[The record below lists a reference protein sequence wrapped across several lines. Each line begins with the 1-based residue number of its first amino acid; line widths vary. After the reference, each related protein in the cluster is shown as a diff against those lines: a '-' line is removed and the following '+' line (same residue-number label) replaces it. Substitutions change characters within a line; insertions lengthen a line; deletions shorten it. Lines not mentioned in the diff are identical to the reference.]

1 MSELPRMEAMEL
13 VQRPNP
19 FDHEDW
25 FYEIKYDGFRGL
37 AYVEQ
42 GACQLVSRNDFDY
55 SRFKNLMVA
64 IPKAIDAGDAIVDG
78 EIVVL
83 DDQGESRFYD
93 LMFNRG
99 TPIFAAF
106 DILWLDGEDLRDLQL
121 WERKSIL
128 EGCLRRSD
136 RVLYVD
142 HIEQHGKALFK
153 QECERDMEGIGCKP
167 SISPYRLVKGQ
178 TTWIKV
184 KNPDYSQTED
194 RRELFNK
201 RR

>member
-1 MSELPRMEAMEL
+1 M
-13 VQRPNP
+13 
-19 FDHEDW
+19 
-25 FYEIKYDGFRGL
+25 
-37 AYVEQ
+37 
-42 GACQLVSRNDFDY
+42 
-55 SRFKNLMVA
+55 
-64 IPKAIDAGDAIVDG
+64 IDADDAIVDG

-128 EGCLRRSD
+128 EGCLRPSD

-153 QECERDMEGIGCKP
+153 QVCERDMEGIVCKP
-167 SISPYRLVKGQ
+167 SISPYHTVNGQ
-178 TTWIKV
+178 TT
-184 KNPDYSQTED
+184 
-194 RRELFNK
+194 
-201 RR
+201 